1 MNKLLFISTRF
12 WKPISIFI
20 LITMLC
26 LIPASE
32 INKLHVEISFVD
44 LVVHFIMFFTFAAVL
59 FSDLKKYRHEH
70 NNNYSPLVISLIISI
85 MFGITTETLQY
96 LLTFLNRSGSFVD
109 LLFDVI
115 GSLSGIAMVKFIKRK
130 SYPGF

>member
-1 MNKLLFISTRF
+1 MKKLLFILTRF
-12 WKPISIFI
+12 WKTISIFA

-32 INKLHVEISFVD
+32 INKLHVEINFVD
-44 LVVHFIMFFTFAAVL
+44 LVVHFIMFFTFASVL
-59 FSDLKKYRHEH
+59 FSDLKKYYRAH
-70 NNNYSPLVISLIISI
+70 NTNYSLLVISLVICIL
-85 MFGITTETLQY
+85 FGITTETLQY

-115 GSLSGIAMVKFIKRK
+115 GSLSGIGMVKFIKRK

>member
-1 MNKLLFISTRF
+1 
-12 WKPISIFI
+12 
-20 LITMLC
+20 MLC

-32 INKLHVEISFVD
+32 ISKLHVEINFVD

-59 FSDLKKYRHEH
+59 FSDLKKYHRAR
-70 NNNYSPLVISLIISI
+70 NNNNSLLVISLVICI

-96 LLTFLNRSGSFVD
+96 LLTFLHRSGSFVD

-115 GSLSGIAMVKFIKRK
+115 GSLSGIGMVKFIKRK